1 MHAPIERCFDA
12 ARDLDLHL
20 RSLAHTNE
28 RAVAGRTSGLIEL
41 GEEVTWR
48 ARHFGITQHFT
59 SKITAFDRPRYFQ
72 DAMQRGAFR
81 SFVHDHFFTVDG
93 DKLRCPELD
102 RYRAHLD
109 EESRKKSEGGKAG
122 AAKTNAARNTSTA
135 ANPTAIPQVSCGS
148 LVKPSP
154 AQSSPDKSLEGE
166 RIGDPWLNDYERASR
181 GH

>member
-12 ARDLDLHL
+12 ARDLDLHV

-72 DAMQRGAFR
+72 DAMQRGAFK
-81 SFVHDHFFTVDG
+81 SFVHDHFFTSENGVTTMTDVLAFSAPLG
-93 DKLRCPELD
+93 VLGIIAEKLVLR
-102 RYRAHLD
+102 RYLERLLTSRAAVIR
-109 EESRKKSEGGKAG
+109 EW
-122 AAKTNAARNTSTA
+122 AAR
-135 ANPTAIPQVSCGS
+135 P
-148 LVKPSP
+148 
-154 AQSSPDKSLEGE
+154 
-166 RIGDPWLNDYERASR
+166 
-181 GH
+181 